1 MRIPKYRAW
10 LKEDKLLLPVE
21 SISFKGNSFEPTFE
35 PNPKISN
42 MTQEIKLMEST
53 GLIDEKRKEIY
64 VGDIIRDDKG
74 FIALVVYDNK
84 YGSFC
89 LVYNP
94 SSYINNYSI
103 TFKEIRDKYQFK
115 YEVIGNMYMNPELL
129 EK

>member
-64 VGDIIRDDKG
+64 VGDIIRDDRG

-84 YGSFC
+84 YASYC

-94 SSYINNYSI
+94 SSNIKNYSI
-103 TFKEIRDKYQFK
+103 TFKEIRDKYHFK
-115 YEVIGNMYMNPELL
+115 LEVIGNMYMNPELL

>member
-21 SISFKGNSFEPTFE
+21 SISFKGSSFEPTFE

-42 MTQEIKLMEST
+42 KTQEIKLMEST

-84 YGSFC
+84 YASFC

-94 SSYINNYSI
+94 SSNINNYSI
-103 TFKEIRDKYQFK
+103 TFKEIRDKYQFEF
-115 YEVIGNMYMNPELL
+115 EVIGNMYMNPELL